1 VSPTFSDITK
11 KYHVYYYYYA
21 LRTPL
26 PCFRIIIMIDEKY
39 LSPFNEEGP
48 LSKIC
53 VRVNA
58 RVTWHLKTRESK
70 EAS

>member
-1 VSPTFSDITK
+1 
-11 KYHVYYYYYA
+11 
-21 LRTPL
+21 
-26 PCFRIIIMIDEKY
+26 MIDEKY
-39 LSPFNEEGP
+39 LSPFNEGP